1 VREKKEGW
9 EGGIEEEKKE
19 SGAEA
24 LSLRNHSYKGLIDGE
39 DSSVVV
45 DLPNLGSQ
53 LIFIFNWVVFSLLG
67 PIWVGDLLQ
76 HTWVHCCCLRTHQRA
91 SDPITDGCEPPC
103 GCWELNSGPL
113 KEQSGLL
120 PADPSLQP
128 LFNTFGTGRSDESL
142 PQMSLT
148 QQVWAVIS
156 HKNHL
161 GPSFH

>member
-1 VREKKEGW
+1 MSVSTLLLSSDMRRRHKMGRQKKASVRG
-9 EGGIEEEKKE
+9 
-19 SGAEA
+19 
-24 LSLRNHSYKGLIDGE
+24 
-39 DSSVVV
+39 
-45 DLPNLGSQ
+45 
-53 LIFIFNWVVFSLLG
+53 
-67 PIWVGDLLQ
+67 
-76 HTWVHCCCLRTHQRA
+76 T
-91 SDPITDGCEPPC
+91 TDGCEPPC